1 MGLFSLL
8 KFVCPKIEKSPYWLY
23 EGPSFVVTY
32 RRNLFFSI
40 ESPKYPMFSTIILL
54 QSFIP
59 SCSFLSQTRPLPKEV
74 YQMKYELMTQEEL
87 CEYTSGEAI
96 TLTAVMAILAT
107 AVIAVVV
114 YRLFL
119 SKKGSATVPGGWKFT
134 WN

>member
-1 MGLFSLL
+1 
-8 KFVCPKIEKSPYWLY
+8 
-23 EGPSFVVTY
+23 
-32 RRNLFFSI
+32 
-40 ESPKYPMFSTIILL
+40 
-54 QSFIP
+54 
-59 SCSFLSQTRPLPKEV
+59 
-74 YQMKYELMTQEEL
+74 MKYELMTQEEL
-87 CEYTSGEAI
+87 SECTSGEAI